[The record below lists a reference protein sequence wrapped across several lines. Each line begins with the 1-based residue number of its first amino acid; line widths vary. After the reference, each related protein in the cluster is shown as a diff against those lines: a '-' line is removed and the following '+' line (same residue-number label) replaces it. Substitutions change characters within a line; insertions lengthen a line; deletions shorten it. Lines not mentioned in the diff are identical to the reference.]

1 MLRSRKIVPGPTR
14 QILVEALTGK
24 TITLDV
30 KSSDTIEIVKIKIQ
44 RKWGNPP
51 DQQRLFFAG
60 KLLEDGRTLAHYEII
75 INSSTLHLVLR
86 AARVGAEVEAR
97 READDARVGEKRP
110 LAAGAAGVTP
120 GTTSVNCL
128 YWLRCKEAFQE
139 YALKEGVDI
148 KDYVAADF
156 DVCFCNDCHASR
168 GEAEVYSRGVP
179 PKSYVLP
186 IGFARLGLCIH
197 ETPFVRDEALKKWH
211 VCYHGTKH
219 NSVFEILRQGK
230 LLKPGDATLKGD
242 TLRVLP
248 TNYEAAHERINRHTQ
263 MKENFDPTD
272 KMFCSP
278 SIKYCDYGNVY
289 MSNFVTSRGKH
300 YRFAFQVRLQPGHY
314 EIGQETVLKGP
325 ARGTVIDD
333 NVPNNSIEWYTR
345 NGQHVLTGLLIREV

>member
-1 MLRSRKIVPGPTR
+1 
-14 QILVEALTGK
+14 LVEALTGK

-248 TNYEAAHERINRHTQ
+248 NHYEAAHERINRHTQ
-263 MKENFDPTD
+263 MKEHFDPTD

-278 SIKYCDYGNVY
+278 SIKYCDYDNVY
-289 MSNFVTSRGKH
+289 MSNFVSSRGKH

-325 ARGTVIDD
+325 ARDTVIDD

-345 NGQHVLTGLLIREV
+345 NGQHVLTGFLIREV